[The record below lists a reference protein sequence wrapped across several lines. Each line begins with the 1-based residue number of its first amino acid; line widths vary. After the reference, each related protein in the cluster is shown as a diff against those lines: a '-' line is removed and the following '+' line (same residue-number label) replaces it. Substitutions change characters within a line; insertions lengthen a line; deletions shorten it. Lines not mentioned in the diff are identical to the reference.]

1 MSVQLI
7 HRSLVIDYMY
17 TASFFIGPVPS
28 SWIFR
33 ALLIFY
39 KKNYKK
45 IFTKKFLTINMEAI
59 PYFVCLP
66 RETSRQ
72 RGRSLTLAQIQVHV
86 QPHFPSCVTW
96 SGTPPDPLYPSVKWA
111 GYSNPSVSLLLGGV
125 QQKNIL
131 CWAQLPNLRRQ
142 KAFRSPA

>member
-39 KKNYKK
+39 KKITKK
-45 IFTKKFLTINMEAI
+45 ILTINMEVI

-72 RGRSLTLAQIQVHV
+72 RGRSLTLA
-86 QPHFPSCVTW
+86 
-96 SGTPPDPLYPSVKWA
+96 
-111 GYSNPSVSLLLGGV
+111 
-125 QQKNIL
+125 
-131 CWAQLPNLRRQ
+131 
-142 KAFRSPA
+142 